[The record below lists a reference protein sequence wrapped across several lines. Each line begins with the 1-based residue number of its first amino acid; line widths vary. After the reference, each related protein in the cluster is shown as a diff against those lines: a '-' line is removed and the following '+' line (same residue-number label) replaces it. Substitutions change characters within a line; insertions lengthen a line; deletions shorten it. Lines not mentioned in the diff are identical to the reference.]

1 MKKKD
6 DSTEELEIYF
16 FDEETGM
23 SIDENGHT
31 HFDVRLMEKSG
42 IDGIELHHAF
52 ELMKRA
58 IAEYQIKKFGHTL

>member
-1 MKKKD
+1 MKERGY
-6 DSTEELEIYF
+6 STEELEIYF

-31 HFDVRLMEKSG
+31 HFDGRLMEKTG
-42 IDGIELHHAF
+42 VDGIELHHAF

-58 IAEYQIKKFGHTL
+58 IVEYQKKKYGHTL